1 MPKVS
6 GFQFNRPQQLAAL
19 LLLLLLGQCL
29 WVFHRQTL
37 TSRDY
42 DFARCGREMWEKPNP
57 LAGYFTS
64 CGNIPDGTLG
74 YRIAGLPLTLQR
86 MIAGESADA
95 STWEMRHELAYVL
108 LLLHSGFLITG
119 IFLGGALWWVTRRL
133 YGNTGGFIALALYCF
148 CPPVIHA
155 CTYPNNEILTAF
167 GLFASLYTA
176 MGVAHAMHGPPRKWR
191 SRIVLLTL
199 TLAFTAASHV
209 AAFLLALVLSIGF
222 MAYLAVGRRAYIVP
236 IMMTAAIGTLLLLF
250 ACYDFSLDAFS
261 YFFRSGA
268 GRIWF
273 SLQPAR
279 YWFLSLPNSAV
290 TLAAVT
296 SLLLYLP
303 TRRSRYFGNTVPLLL
318 AVLFFTLI
326 TPGISSE
333 PTLWALPFLITFI
346 AGVFADFL
354 ETRYRPVFLAL
365 AASLLLLEAA
375 LSTAQIIQ

>member
-1 MPKVS
+1 
-6 GFQFNRPQQLAAL
+6 
-19 LLLLLLGQCL
+19 
-29 WVFHRQTL
+29 
-37 TSRDY
+37 
-42 DFARCGREMWEKPNP
+42 
-57 LAGYFTS
+57 
-64 CGNIPDGTLG
+64 
-74 YRIAGLPLTLQR
+74 
-86 MIAGESADA
+86 
-95 STWEMRHELAYVL
+95 
-108 LLLHSGFLITG
+108 
-119 IFLGGALWWVTRRL
+119 
-133 YGNTGGFIALALYCF
+133 
-148 CPPVIHA
+148 
-155 CTYPNNEILTAF
+155 
-167 GLFASLYTA
+167 
-176 MGVAHAMHGPPRKWR
+176 
-191 SRIVLLTL
+191 
-199 TLAFTAASHV
+199 
-209 AAFLLALVLSIGF
+209 

-279 YWFLSLPNSAV
+279 HWFLSLPNSAV